1 MQNLKQKVKETTL
14 FSDEDK
20 IAILAAIDGY
30 PAEETTQLEAIIDEF
45 DITYRAAVSEYKTSV
60 YGVLDTIAQK
70 KAASTIKSG
79 VETLIT

>member
-30 PAEETTQLEAIIDEF
+30 PPEETTQLEAIIDEF

-70 KAASTIKSG
+70 NAASTIKSG